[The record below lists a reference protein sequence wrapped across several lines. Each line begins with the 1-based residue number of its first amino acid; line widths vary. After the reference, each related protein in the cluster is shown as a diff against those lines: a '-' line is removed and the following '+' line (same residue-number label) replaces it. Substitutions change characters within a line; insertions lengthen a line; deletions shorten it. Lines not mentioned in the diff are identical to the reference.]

1 MKLMP
6 HVPILTIDGPVASGK
21 GTVARAAAKALGF
34 HLLDSGAIYRAFAL
48 AAINRNIDSLK
59 INELEKQAK
68 VLSLEFRD
76 ESVWLDG
83 VDATQEIRSEAVG
96 MMASKLSA
104 IPEVRAALMDRQRTF
119 AQVPGLV
126 ADGRDMGTV
135 VFPDATLKIYLTATA
150 ETRAG
155 RRFGQLRK
163 QRADEAVAEAA
174 QTTLGDAAKRLN
186 QKGNPF
192 IISDSL
198 EHVIAQ
204 IKQRDL
210 QDKSRSIAPLKPAA
224 DAIVIDNALHGPME
238 TVDAVLSLWQLL
250 KR

>member
-1 MKLMP
+1 MSAFQIP
-6 HVPILTIDGPVASGK
+6 VITIDGPVASGK
-21 GTVARAAAKALGF
+21 GTVARAVANALGF

-83 VDATQEIRSEAVG
+83 VDATQDIRSEAVG

-104 IPEVRAALMDRQRTF
+104 IPEVRAALMDRQRAF
-119 AQVPGLV
+119 AQAPGLV

-155 RRFGQLRK
+155 RRFGQLKK
-163 QRADEAVAEAA
+163 QRDKDPVTETPQAKSD
-174 QTTLGDAAKRLN
+174 DAAKRLN
-186 QKGNPF
+186 QKGNSL
-192 IISDSL
+192 IITDSL
-198 EHVIAQ
+198 ERVIEQ

-210 QDKSRSIAPLKPAA
+210 QDKSRSIAPLKPAT
-224 DAIVIDNALHGPME
+224 DAIVIDNALHGPTE
-238 TVDAVLSLWQLL
+238 TVDAVLSLWTLL